1 MCIFDVFV
9 CGLTMWTKMDF
20 QKCNFLEAFKGLNE
34 ANLLNIAKMIK
45 YNPNMYDCPFVLTCP
60 TFMTLCTLRLV
71 SDLPKQLKTGPRHS
85 ATLKKYL
92 N

>member
-1 MCIFDVFV
+1 MY
-9 CGLTMWTKMDF
+9 F

-34 ANLLNIAKMIK
+34 ANLPNIAKMIK